1 MEYDEWW
8 HLVSVW
14 LAEWNL
20 SCKLVT
26 FFSNFKRLKQLNMS
40 ARKGE
45 ESERQRQRQ
54 QPSLPIWAVFGQP
67 SRGHMAVWVKEL
79 FWLLPYSPHLL
90 AGMWETCY
98 DKDSKHLSMLER
110 RRHIAEERWI
120 GIKWNIK
127 RAFRAMSYWNGRYCA
142 TEVGSL
148 LNVNIKNSKYF
159 RGRGD
164 IVFLHLRPGEP

>member
-8 HLVSVW
+8 HLVSARH
-14 LAEWNL
+14 AEWNL

-26 FFSNFKRLKQLNMS
+26 FFKNFECLKQLNAS
-40 ARKGE
+40 AEKGK

-79 FWLLPYSPHLL
+79 FWLLPHSPHLL
-90 AGMWETCY
+90 AGTWETCY

-127 RAFRAMSYWNGRYCA
+127 CAFWVMRCWNGRYCA

-148 LNVNIKNSKYF
+148 LNVNIKNSKYSSRQRRHF
-159 RGRGD
+159 
-164 IVFLHLRPGEP
+164 FLHFSPGEP